1 LTESHPL
8 ESKPLGSGISLLS
21 SRLVDEG
28 GGKAGARILLFW
40 HIRKGETI
48 MEKVS
53 IQPKLK
59 CYISVKTYLQD
70 KEKKQT
76 GLVSFAIP
84 DLGVLFKA
92 RYLGSHYELEYVS
105 LLALAGFIERNG
117 KALKGQKFSFLCSS
131 PLLVYQMTQN
141 TLCQKEVQ
149 RHRNL
154 ALAYKRKLDFSL
166 SWIPESQNPAC
177 NGMMD
182 LPPIKA
188 QFDFDF
194 EDIQKKLP

>member
-1 LTESHPL
+1 M
-8 ESKPLGSGISLLS
+8 
-21 SRLVDEG
+21 
-28 GGKAGARILLFW
+28 
-40 HIRKGETI
+40 

-53 IQPKLK
+53 IQPKLR
-59 CYISVKTYLQD
+59 CYISAQTNLQN

-84 DLGVLFKA
+84 DFGVLFKA
-92 RYLGSHYELEYVS
+92 RYLGSHYELEYIS
-105 LLALAGFIERNG
+105 LLALAGFIERNA
-117 KALKGQKFSFLCSS
+117 KVFKGQKFSFLCSS

-141 TLCQKEVQ
+141 TLCQREVE

-166 SWIPESQNPAC
+166 SWIPESQNPAR